1 MCMYMYLY
9 CLSCSVFSVAAFSV
23 YIQVTVVDHVDE
35 VSMILLCHE
44 SSFSSLCVEG
54 RNGGKVESR
63 GHMREIVINYM

>member
-1 MCMYMYLY
+1 MYLY
-9 CLSCSVFSVAAFSV
+9 FCHVMFFSVAVFSV

-44 SSFSSLCVEG
+44 GSFSSLCVEG